1 MVKIEMEKVETIEKA
16 LEVLEAHYKGL
27 EDAWVAK
34 GEPHQEIDTLL
45 DASEV
50 LGWIRELW
58 SIKTTGRQICRSPF
72 QYSRLDEVN
81 FYLSKL

>member
-1 MVKIEMEKVETIEKA
+1 MVKIEMEKVETVEKA

-27 EDAWVAK
+27 EDAWVVK

-50 LGWIRELW
+50 LGWLRELW
-58 SIKTTGRQICRSPF
+58 SIKTTGQQICRSPF
-72 QYSRLDEVN
+72 DYSRLEEVN
-81 FYLSKL
+81 LYLSKL

>member
-1 MVKIEMEKVETIEKA
+1 MVKIEIDKVETVKA
-16 LEVLEAHYKGL
+16 AMDLLEAHYKGI

-34 GEPHQEIDTLL
+34 GEPIMEIDILL

-58 SIKTTGRQICRSPF
+58 SIKTTGQQICRSPF
-72 QYSRLDEVN
+72 EYSRLEEVN
-81 FYLSKL
+81 LYLSKL